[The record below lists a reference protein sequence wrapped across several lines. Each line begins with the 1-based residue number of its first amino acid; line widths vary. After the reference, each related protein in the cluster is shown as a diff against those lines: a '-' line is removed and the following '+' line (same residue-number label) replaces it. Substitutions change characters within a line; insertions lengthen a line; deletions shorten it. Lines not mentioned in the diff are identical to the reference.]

1 MYLVA
6 VTFDIHAAKA
16 EAFAARVAQ
25 QATDSLTEAGCHRFD
40 VWAEP
45 GNPAR
50 IFLFEIY
57 TDRAAFDV
65 HLASAH
71 FKAFDAEVTDWIAAK
86 NVETWVLSDG

>member
-6 VTFDIHAAKA
+6 VTFDIHAEQAG
-16 EAFAARVAQ
+16 AFATRVAR
-25 QATDSLTEAGCHRFD
+25 QATDSLTEPGCHRFD

-57 TDRAAFDV
+57 TDRAAFDA

-71 FKAFDAEVTDWIAAK
+71 FKAFDAEVTDWIANK
-86 NVETWVLSDG
+86 TVETWVLGDG

>member
-6 VTFDIHAAKA
+6 VTFDIVPDRAV
-16 EAFAARVAQ
+16 EFTARVGR
-25 QATDSLTEAGCHRFD
+25 QARDSLTEVGCHRFD
-40 VWAEP
+40 VWFDP

-57 TDRAAFDV
+57 SDRAAFDV

-71 FKAFDAEVTDWIAAK
+71 FKAFDAEVSGWLAGKT
-86 NVETWVLSDG
+86 VETWALETG